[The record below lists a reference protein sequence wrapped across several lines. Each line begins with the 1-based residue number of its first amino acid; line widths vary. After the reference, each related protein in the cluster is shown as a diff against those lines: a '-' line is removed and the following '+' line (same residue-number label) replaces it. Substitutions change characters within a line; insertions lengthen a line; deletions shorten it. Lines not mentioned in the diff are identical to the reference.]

1 MSEHQYPCIVF
12 KRYCIYYPS
21 NVFAESAS
29 RMLTESACGVLTFQH
44 FNVLLLCN
52 RITLFYPKLSIMF
65 FLALKRL
72 KIENWGISPGEYPP
86 VYPSFRTY
94 CAVLHFDQSQA
105 SENLMDYQKQKW

>member
-1 MSEHQYPCIVF
+1 MSEHQYPRIVF

-21 NVFAESAS
+21 NVFAESAR

-44 FNVLLLCN
+44 VDVLLLSN
-52 RITLFYPKLSIMF
+52 RIILSQIMS

-72 KIENWGISPGEYPP
+72 KFGNWGISPGEYPP

-94 CAVLHFDQSQA
+94 CAVLHFDQSEA
-105 SENLMDYQKQKW
+105 S